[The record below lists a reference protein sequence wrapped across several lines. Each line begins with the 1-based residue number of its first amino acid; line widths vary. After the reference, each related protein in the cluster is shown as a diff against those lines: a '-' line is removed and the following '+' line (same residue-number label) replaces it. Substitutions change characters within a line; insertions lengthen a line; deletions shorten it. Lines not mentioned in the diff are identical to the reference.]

1 MREIPHLL
9 APHIKGQLLWFC
21 LLGSIAFSLAGC
33 SSFRGPGEFKSPD
46 AFRSES
52 NNYQLLLPE
61 FRGPTPAPTPRS
73 GEAPIGEGPFVLE
86 WPVQAAR
93 LTQKFRPSSN
103 PSHQGIDLAGS
114 LNSPIL
120 SAHDG
125 IIVYAGRGFKGY
137 GKMILV
143 EYNHMWA
150 TLYAHLNRYKVN
162 TGEWVTR
169 GQLIGLM
176 GRTGRVS
183 GVHLHFEL
191 LKDKQPVDPLSMLR
205 FKGEVAEATE
215 TQGLPLATLLR
226 LVPDAECNRI
236 GLADPS
242 RPVC

>member
-1 MREIPHLL
+1 
-9 APHIKGQLLWFC
+9 
-21 LLGSIAFSLAGC
+21 
-33 SSFRGPGEFKSPD
+33 
-46 AFRSES
+46 
-52 NNYQLLLPE
+52 
-61 FRGPTPAPTPRS
+61 
-73 GEAPIGEGPFVLE
+73 
-86 WPVQAAR
+86 
-93 LTQKFRPSSN
+93 
-103 PSHQGIDLAGS
+103 HQGIDLAGA
-114 LNSPIL
+114 LNSPVL

-150 TLYAHLNRYKVN
+150 TLYAHLNRYKIK

-205 FKGEVAEATE
+205 FKGEVALNSEVILQQSLASIRRF
-215 TQGLPLATLLR
+215 LPN
-226 LVPDAECNRI
+226 AECNQEGWEI
-236 GLADPS
+236 HPFLCDKLYEKAGSP
-242 RPVC
+242 